1 MVKILKRSM
10 EVAVGIYVDHKKNE
24 LEKTNVKSLPKE
36 KNVEKNQKRC
46 HVLVSHD
53 GTSQGQ

>member
-1 MVKILKRSM
+1 M

-46 HVLVSHD
+46 HVWPKFTKELVKTFTTIPS
-53 GTSQGQ
+53 

>member
-1 MVKILKRSM
+1 M

-53 GTSQGQ
+53 GTSQSQ